1 MVPLKSKT
9 LTLRAAKAASAALIL
24 GFAGASAQTSIST
37 SSSTA
42 YHALKIDGI
51 DIFYREAGP
60 KNAPTLL
67 LLHGFP
73 SSSSMF
79 ATLIP
84 LLADKYHLVAP
95 DYPGFG
101 LSGSPAPSEY
111 AYTFDHIANTVEKLT
126 EALSLSR
133 YSLYLQDYGG
143 PVGFRLALAHPE
155 RVEAII
161 IQNAMA
167 SEEGLGPAWDVRK
180 AFGKDRAAYEQKVMP
195 NFLSF
200 EVTRGRHLGS
210 SPNTGRYDPH
220 LWIDEFAH
228 LSQPGQYQI
237 QSDLFYDY
245 QTNVA
250 SYPAWQEWMRKT
262 QPPMLVVWGQ
272 YDPSFAVAGAPAYK
286 RDVPGAEVH
295 ILDAGHFALDEK
307 VDGIAQLIRDF
318 LAKQKLTH
326 S

>member
-1 MVPLKSKT
+1 MALFKFKT
-9 LTLRAAKAASAALIL
+9 VTFKAATAALIL
-24 GFAGASAQTSIST
+24 GFVGTSAQTSVST
-37 SSSTA
+37 SSSTT

-60 KNAPTLL
+60 KDAPTLL

-84 LLADKYHLVAP
+84 LLADKYHLAEP

-101 LSGSPAPSEY
+101 LSGSPSPSQY
-111 AYTFDHIANTVEKLT
+111 AYTFDHIANTIERLT
-126 EALSLSR
+126 EALNLSH

-161 IQNAMA
+161 IQNAVA
-167 SEEGLGPAWDVRK
+167 DEDGLGPAWDVRK
-180 AFGKDRAAYEQKVMP
+180 AFWKDRGAYEQKVIP
-195 NFLSF
+195 AFLSF
-200 EVTRGRHLGS
+200 EVTKGRHLGS
-210 SPNTGRYDPH
+210 SPNIDRYDPH

-262 QPPMLVVWGQ
+262 QPPMLVVWGK
-272 YDPSFAVAGAPAYK
+272 YDPSFAIGGAPAYK
-286 RDVPGAEVH
+286 RDVPAAEVH

-307 VDGIAQLIRDF
+307 ADEIAALIRNF
-318 LAKQKLTH
+318 LAKQKLDR

>member
-1 MVPLKSKT
+1 MALFKPKT
-9 LTLRAAKAASAALIL
+9 ARFGAATAAFIL
-24 GFAGASAQTSIST
+24 GFLGASTPTSAAST
-37 SSSTA
+37 SSTTT
-42 YHALKIDGI
+42 YHSLKIEGI

-60 KNAPTLL
+60 KDAPTVL

-73 SSSSMF
+73 SSLSMF

-84 LLADKYHLVAP
+84 LLADRYHLVAP

-101 LSGSPAPSEY
+101 LSDSPAPSQY
-111 AYTFDHIANTVEKLT
+111 AYTFDHVADTVAKFT
-126 EALSLSR
+126 EALKLSR

-143 PVGFRLALAHPE
+143 PVGFRLSLAHPE

-161 IQNAMA
+161 IQNAVA
-167 SEEGLGPAWDVRK
+167 SEDGLGPAWDIRK
-180 AFGKDRAAYEQKVMP
+180 AFWKDRAAYEQKVIP

-200 EVTRGRHLGS
+200 ETAKGRHLGS
-210 SPNTGRYDPH
+210 SPNIDRYDPH

-228 LSQPGQYQI
+228 LSKPGQYQI

-262 QPPMLVVWGQ
+262 QPPTLVVWGK
-272 YDPSFAVAGAPAYK
+272 YDPSFALGGAPAYK
-286 RDVPGAEVH
+286 RDVPATEVH

-307 VDGIAQLIRDF
+307 VDEIAQLIRDF
-318 LAKQKLTH
+318 LAKQKLDR